1 MKIQPRDIDAL
12 IEIFESS
19 KWDEMHLEIDGFELY
34 LSTDPKAKRPG
45 QASSQ
50 GPSLAQSTPARNESG
65 GAEVESTSKQAPPAP
80 PQEVA
85 VPGHWVA
92 VKAPNLGTFYRAPK
106 PGAPVFV
113 EIGQA
118 VEKETEI
125 CLIEVMKLFTTL
137 KAGLKGTLRQVCV
150 KDAVMVEHGDVL
162 FYIEPA

>member
-19 KWDEMHLEIDGFELY
+19 KWDEMHLEIDGFEFY
-34 LSTDPKAKRPG
+34 LSTDPKARRPG
-45 QASSQ
+45 HRSPE
-50 GPSLAQSTPARNESG
+50 GPSGAHSTPARNAVG
-65 GAEVESTSKQAPPAP
+65 DPVVETAGKQAPSAP

-106 PGAPVFV
+106 PGAPAFV

-137 KAGLKGTLRQVCV
+137 KAGVKGTLRQVCV